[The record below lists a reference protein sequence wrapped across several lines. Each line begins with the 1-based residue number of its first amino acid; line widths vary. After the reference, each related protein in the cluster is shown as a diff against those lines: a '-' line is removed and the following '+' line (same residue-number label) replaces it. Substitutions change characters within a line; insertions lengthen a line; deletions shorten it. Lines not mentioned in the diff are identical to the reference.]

1 MKELKI
7 HVKIGEENVAT
18 AVQRKGFDN
27 SASTNLEIIG
37 ILQNLIRI
45 EQDKMQ
51 TQAKVKLPKD
61 FNNNFNKDR
70 TQIFDIDDKE
80 NKKMDG
86 DL

>member
-7 HVKIGEENVAT
+7 HVKISEENIAT

-51 TQAKVKLPKD
+51 TQAKVNIPK
-61 FNNNFNKDR
+61 NFNKGFSKDR
-70 TQIFDIDDKE
+70 TQIFDIDKE
-80 NKKMDG
+80 TKESLRKKE
-86 DL
+86 